1 MKYRIFILF
10 MAVLL
15 LTVSLPSCKGS
26 PRQHAENAVVATNFA
41 LYDLARQ
48 AYPGDCVMLLSP
60 GTESHDFECTLA
72 DMATIAQARLVL
84 YGGGEGDDWMDDVL
98 ARIAEAG
105 EPVPYLRAMD
115 VIAGESELLHEAE
128 ALESDGH
135 DHDHDHGDHDH
146 GDDHAEHDHGD
157 DHDHDTAAEGD
168 HESYRN
174 AADAILHKNTN
185 IYVRTALPEVSYD
198 GYDEHVWT
206 DPANAILL
214 LHAIGDALDALGLPT
229 NDTTAYENRLLAV
242 DEAYRSL
249 ASEGGLTHLLFADRF
264 PFLYFAHAYGIGY
277 TAAFA
282 GCASDT
288 EPSLATLHHLLEE
301 METLSPSAIYVI
313 EFSDRR
319 TAAFLTEA
327 HPCRVEELSSG
338 HNVTMAEFSAGVTL
352 AELFER
358 NLATLKQ

>member
-1 MKYRIFILF
+1 

-26 PRQHAENAVVATNFA
+26 PRQHTENAVVATNFA
-41 LYDLARQ
+41 RYDLARQ

-135 DHDHDHGDHDH
+135 DHDHDHADHDH
-146 GDDHAEHDHGD
+146 GDHAEHDHGD
-157 DHDHDTAAEGD
+157 DHDHADHDHDTAAEGD

-174 AADAILHKNTN
+174 AADAILHNNTT
-185 IYVRTALPEVSYD
+185 IYVRTALPDISYD

-229 NDTTAYENRLLAV
+229 NDTTAYADRLLAV

-249 ASEGGLTHLLFADRF
+249 AAEGGDRK
-264 PFLYFAHAYGIGY
+264 
-277 TAAFA
+277 
-282 GCASDT
+282 S
-288 EPSLATLHHLLEE
+288 
-301 METLSPSAIYVI
+301 V
-313 EFSDRR
+313 
-319 TAAFLTEA
+319 
-327 HPCRVEELSSG
+327 V
-338 HNVTMAEFSAGVTL
+338 
-352 AELFER
+352 
-358 NLATLKQ
+358 

>member
-1 MKYRIFILF
+1 MMKYRIFILF

-26 PRQHAENAVVATNFA
+26 PRQHTENAVVATNFA

-135 DHDHDHGDHDH
+135 NHDHDHADHDHD
-146 GDDHAEHDHGD
+146 DDHA
-157 DHDHDTAAEGD
+157 DHDTAAEGD

-185 IYVRTALPEVSYD
+185 IYVRTALPDISYD

-229 NDTTAYENRLLAV
+229 NDTTAYADRLLAV

-249 ASEGGLTHLLFADRF
+249 AAEGGLTHLLFADRF